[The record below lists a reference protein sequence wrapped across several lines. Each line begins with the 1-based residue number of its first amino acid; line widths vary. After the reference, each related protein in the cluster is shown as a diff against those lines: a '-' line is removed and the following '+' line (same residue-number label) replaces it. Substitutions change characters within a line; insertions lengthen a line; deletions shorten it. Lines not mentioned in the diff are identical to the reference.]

1 MVYDGLDAGDETR
14 RNGDYVGLPH
24 ADSDGTARDSV
35 TVDTGQLVGYDGS
48 NITKVTASGN
58 DIFGVVY
65 AYDVYGD
72 TGQEEI
78 SDNDVTVKTSGT
90 AIVDFSDWGTTPSAG
105 DALGNN
111 GEVLVLEASDSGTDH
126 FEVLLR

>member
-24 ADSDGTARDSV
+24 ADADGTARDSV
-35 TVDTGQLVGYDGS
+35 TVETGQLVGFDGAD
-48 NITKVTASGN
+48 IAKVTASGN
-58 DIFGVVY
+58 DIVGVVY

-72 TGQEEI
+72 TGQEEV

-90 AIVDFSDWGTTPSAG
+90 AIVDFSDWTGVSAG
-105 DALGNN
+105 DVLGNN
-111 GEVLVLEASDSGTDH
+111 GEVYVLEASDSGEDH